1 MRERTDKDCRRE
13 QRLNTQTHQRGGSGT
28 GEVSE
33 EGKRTGEVMKGENP
47 EREKLTGDT
56 EKEVTHEGIIS
67 K

>member
-33 EGKRTGEVMKGENP
+33 EGKRTGEVMKGGKP
-47 EREKLTGDT
+47 REG
-56 EKEVTHEGIIS
+56 ETHRRH
-67 K
+67 